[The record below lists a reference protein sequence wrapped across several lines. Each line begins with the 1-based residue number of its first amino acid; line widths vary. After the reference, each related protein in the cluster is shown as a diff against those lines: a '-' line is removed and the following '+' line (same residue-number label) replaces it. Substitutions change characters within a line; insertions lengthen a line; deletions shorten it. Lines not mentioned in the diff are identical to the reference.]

1 MTRTIHVEDLIGAV
15 VEQADGTRLGRV
27 VDAEVRPDAGWEIVM
42 LILGRFAF
50 LDRLD
55 TLRAVPYRLGGFR
68 EEQVVAW
75 SDVESF
81 EERRIRLR
89 AGAGARTAR
98 VEVPS
103 GTAGEGRRVIEE
115 PPR

>member
-1 MTRTIHVEDLIGAV
+1 MTRMIHVEDLIGAE
-15 VEQADGTRLGRV
+15 VEQADGKRVGRV
-27 VDAEVRPDAGWEIVM
+27 VDAEVRPAAGWEVVA

-68 EEQVVAW
+68 DEQVVAW
-75 SDVESF
+75 SDVEAF
-81 EERRIRLR
+81 DERKIRLR
-89 AGAGARTAR
+89 AGAAPRRAR
-98 VEVPS
+98 VEIPS
-103 GTAGEGRRVIEE
+103 GTAGEGPDVVEE